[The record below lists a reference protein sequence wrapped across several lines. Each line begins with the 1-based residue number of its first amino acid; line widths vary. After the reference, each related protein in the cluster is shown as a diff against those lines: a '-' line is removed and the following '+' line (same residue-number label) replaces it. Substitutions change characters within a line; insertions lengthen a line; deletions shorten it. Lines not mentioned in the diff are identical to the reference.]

1 MRTSKSTFAITFYLR
16 KDKMRKD
23 SFTPIFCRIT
33 IAGEAV
39 SFNIHKDIR
48 AELWD
53 MDNHKARSKS
63 REAIEVNQTLD
74 ACRTI
79 LHNMYREIFEKDNYV
94 TAEKLKNSYLG
105 ISTDN
110 TMLLVLF
117 RDLIKDIEALV
128 NITKAKATLQ
138 KYKVTYTRISEF
150 MKFKYNISDINVKEI
165 KYQFICDFEVYLR
178 TQASCSPN
186 TTAKFIQFFKRVI
199 LIAQNNGWMQHNPF
213 ANYKIHFKKVDRGY
227 LTDQELEIIK
237 NKEFDIERLEKVR
250 DIFVFACWT
259 GLAYVD
265 TYKLTYDN
273 IKIGVDGKPWIMTK
287 RAKTDTIVTVPLLD
301 VPLAIIEKYRGKQ
314 DDKVLPTLSN
324 QKMNSYLKEIGTVC
338 GIEKRLSF
346 HLARHTFASTTTLA
360 KGVSIEA
367 VSKMLGHTN
376 IRTTQIYARVTEN
389 LISNEMNTLS
399 TKLKANNI
407 QLSKAK

>member
-1 MRTSKSTFAITFYLR
+1 
-16 KDKMRKD
+16 
-23 SFTPIFCRIT
+23 
-33 IAGEAV
+33 
-39 SFNIHKDIR
+39 
-48 AELWD
+48 
-53 MDNHKARSKS
+53 
-63 REAIEVNQTLD
+63 
-74 ACRTI
+74 
-79 LHNMYREIFEKDNYV
+79 
-94 TAEKLKNSYLG
+94 
-105 ISTDN
+105 
-110 TMLLVLF
+110 
-117 RDLIKDIEALV
+117 
-128 NITKAKATLQ
+128 
-138 KYKVTYTRISEF
+138 
-150 MKFKYNISDINVKEI
+150 
-165 KYQFICDFEVYLR
+165 
-178 TQASCSPN
+178 
-186 TTAKFIQFFKRVI
+186 
-199 LIAQNNGWMQHNPF
+199 MQHNPF

-346 HLARHTFASTTTLA
+346 HLARHIHS
-360 KGVSIEA
+360 S
-367 VSKMLGHTN
+367 
-376 IRTTQIYARVTEN
+376 YC
-389 LISNEMNTLS
+389 
-399 TKLKANNI
+399 LKNRLLRNCF
-407 QLSKAK
+407 

>member
-1 MRTSKSTFAITFYLR
+1 MTSSKPSICT
-16 KDKMRKD
+16 
-23 SFTPIFCRIT
+23 
-33 IAGEAV
+33 V
-39 SFNIHKDIR
+39 S
-48 AELWD
+48 
-53 MDNHKARSKS
+53 
-63 REAIEVNQTLD
+63 
-74 ACRTI
+74 
-79 LHNMYREIFEKDNYV
+79 
-94 TAEKLKNSYLG
+94 
-105 ISTDN
+105 
-110 TMLLVLF
+110 
-117 RDLIKDIEALV
+117 
-128 NITKAKATLQ
+128 
-138 KYKVTYTRISEF
+138 YTH
-150 MKFKYNISDINVKEI
+150 
-165 KYQFICDFEVYLR
+165 L
-178 TQASCSPN
+178 
-186 TTAKFIQFFKRVI
+186 
-199 LIAQNNGWMQHNPF
+199 
-213 ANYKIHFKKVDRGY
+213 
-227 LTDQELEIIK
+227 DQELEIIK

-407 QLSKAK
+407 QLSKRCV

>member
-1 MRTSKSTFAITFYLR
+1 MRTSKSTFNITFYLR
-16 KDKMRKD
+16 KDKMKKN
-23 SFTPIFCRIT
+23 SFTPIFCRVT

-48 AELWD
+48 AEIWD
-53 MDNHKARSKS
+53 MENHKAMGSS
-63 REAIEVNQTLD
+63 REAREVNQILD

-79 LHNMYREIFEKDNYV
+79 LHNKYRDIFEKDNFV

-110 TMLLVLF
+110 TMLLELF

-128 NITKAKATLQ
+128 GINKTKATLQ
-138 KYKVTYTRISEF
+138 KYKVTYTRLSEF

-165 KYQFICDFEVYLR
+165 KYQFISDFEVYLR
-178 TQASCSPN
+178 TQANCSPN

-227 LTDQELEIIK
+227 LTDQELDIIK

-250 DIFVFACWT
+250 DIFVFACYT

-265 TYKLTYDN
+265 TFKLTYDN
-273 IKIGVDGKPWIMTK
+273 IKIGIDDKLWIMTR
-287 RAKTDTIVTVPLLD
+287 RAKTDTIVNVPLLNI
-301 VPLAIIEKYRGKQ
+301 PLAIIEKYRGQQK

-324 QKMNSYLKEIGTVC
+324 QKMNSYLKEIADLC

-376 IRTTQIYARVTEN
+376 IKTTQIYARITEN
-389 LISNEMNTLS
+389 MISNEMSKLTL
-399 TKLKANNI
+399 
-407 QLSKAK
+407 